1 MDRVGNTDARHN
13 GANGTKTG
21 LAEPE
26 SIGQLFRRA
35 TADSSHLVQQE
46 IRLAKTELRE
56 TGAQLGSSA
65 GKLGVALAFALPGM
79 LALTAFLVIGVG
91 DLIDNYWA
99 SALIVGV
106 GLLAAGA
113 VLAKRALATLKEGV
127 GLPETAETL
136 REDAAWAKEEAQN
149 FKRELTA

>member
-1 MDRVGNTDARHN
+1 MERVGNSNAR
-13 GANGTKTG
+13 GNGTNGNSTG
-21 LAEPE
+21 TEPE

-35 TADSSHLVQQE
+35 TADSSHLIQQE

-56 TGAQLGSSA
+56 TGAQLGGTA
-65 GKLGVALAFALPGM
+65 GKLGVAIAFALSG
-79 LALTAFLVIGVG
+79 LFALTAFFIIGLG

-99 SALIVGV
+99 SALIVAV
-106 GLLAAGA
+106 ALLAIGG

-136 REDAAWAKEEAQN
+136 REDAAWAKQEAQN
-149 FKRELTA
+149 FKREFTA